1 MDTLLEYKCPCCGGK
16 VEFSSKIQ
24 KMKCPYCETVFDIEA
39 LQQEQ
44 ELESQTRSP
53 EELKWEAPDQQWDE
67 EEAGNFRLYTCES
80 CGGEIMADETTAA
93 THCPYCGSPV
103 IMTGQLSGGL
113 KPDYVI
119 PFKLDKKAAMDALR
133 AHMTGKRLLPKL
145 FREESHLEEIKGV
158 YVPFWL
164 FDAETDAEGHYSA
177 IRSKSWSDSS
187 YIYTETSYF
196 SASRNG
202 RMCFTGIPVDGA
214 SKIPNELME
223 SVEPFDFSEA
233 KPFRMEYLSG
243 FLADR
248 YDVSSEE
255 SESRANQRI
264 RESVDAA
271 MRDSVTGYDRVQTN
285 QLNIKLRNASAK
297 YALFPVWLMTTSY
310 QGQNY
315 LYAMNGQNGKIA
327 GDMPIDKKA
336 QYMWQAIYT
345 AAFGA
350 GIWVLWLLMRAF
362 F

>member
-44 ELESQTRSP
+44 ELDAQTRSP
-53 EELKWEAPDQQWDE
+53 EELKWEASDQQWDE
-67 EEAGNFRLYTCES
+67 EEAGKFRVYCCES

-103 IMTGQLSGGL
+103 ILTGQLSGGL

-119 PFKLDKKAAMDALR
+119 PFKLDKQAAKDALR
-133 AHMTGKRLLPKL
+133 AHMTGKKLLPKL
-145 FREESHLEEIKGV
+145 FREESRLEEIKGV

-164 FDAETDAEGHYSA
+164 FDAEADADGHYKA
-177 IRSKSWSDSS
+177 TRSKSWSDSS

-248 YDVSSEE
+248 YDVSADEN
-255 SESRANQRI
+255 ESRANQRI

-336 QYMWQAIYT
+336 QYKWHAIYT

-350 GIWVLWLLMRAF
+350 GLWALWLLMRAF